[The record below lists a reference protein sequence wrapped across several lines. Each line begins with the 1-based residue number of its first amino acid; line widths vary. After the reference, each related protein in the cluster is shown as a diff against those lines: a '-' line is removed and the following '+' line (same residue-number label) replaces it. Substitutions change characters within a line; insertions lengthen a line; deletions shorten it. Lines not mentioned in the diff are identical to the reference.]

1 MSLERQRPVINQC
14 SLLGVQ
20 KHNYRFDRRYPV
32 KHGVMDID
40 VVNGEVRLKA
50 GAVQEI
56 RVQAEI
62 ELTAP
67 IVEDLELAK
76 RELRFEPRLE
86 GETFRVWVENP
97 EQRQRQRYSY
107 RHNVEVEMPAA
118 MRLILRGVNGAL
130 RVSYSTLPEK
140 DIYIKTVNGEIEV
153 EFPKELQA
161 DFQLKTMNGS
171 IYTGFEMKE
180 IPGKTE
186 TEVTERGMRR
196 IVSRNRFSG
205 GRVGRGGIE
214 VRVEGLNG
222 DIRILERKA

>member
-1 MSLERQRPVINQC
+1 MLLSPLA
-14 SLLGVQ
+14 LLGAQ
-20 KHNYRFDRRYPV
+20 KHSYQFHRRYPV
-32 KHGVMDID
+32 TRGVMDID
-40 VVNGEVRLKA
+40 VVNGEVRVKA

-76 RELRFEPRLE
+76 REVHFEPRLE

-107 RHNVEVEMPAA
+107 RHNVEVEMPAG
-118 MRLILRGVNGAL
+118 MRLILRGVNGAVQ
-130 RVSYSTLPEK
+130 VSYTTLPEK
-140 DIYIKTVNGEIEV
+140 DIYIKNVNGEIEV
-153 EFPKELQA
+153 EFPKQLQA
-161 DFQLKTMNGS
+161 DFQLKTLNGN

-186 TEVTERGMRR
+186 TAVTERGMRR
-196 IVSRNRFSG
+196 IVSRNRYAG

>member
-1 MSLERQRPVINQC
+1 MKRRAMLLSPLA
-14 SLLGVQ
+14 LLGVQ

-32 KHGVMDID
+32 TSGVMDID
-40 VVNGEVRLKA
+40 IVNGEVRVKA
-50 GAVQEI
+50 GGGKEI

-76 RELRFEPRLE
+76 GEVRFEPRLE
-86 GETFRVWVENP
+86 GQTFRVWVENP
-97 EQRQRQRYSY
+97 EQRQRQRYSC
-107 RHNVEVEMPAA
+107 RHNVEVEMPAG
-118 MRLILRGVNGAL
+118 MRLILRGVNGGV
-130 RVSYSTLPEK
+130 RVSYSTLPER
-140 DIYIKTVNGEIEV
+140 DIYIKNVNGEIEV

-171 IYTGFEMKE
+171 IYTGFAMTE

-186 TEVTERGMRR
+186 TEVTEHGMRR
-196 IVSRNRFSG
+196 IVSRNRYSG

-222 DIRILERKA
+222 DIRILERKV